1 MKKRSDTN
9 PSPRN
14 LYTTFTCKYLQKHKL
29 KGTENT
35 DIPNTKNKMYRSQQ
49 SHCIITVFRH

>member
-14 LYTTFTCKYLQKHKL
+14 LYITFMRKYLQEHKL
-29 KGTENT
+29 KGSENT
-35 DIPNTKNKMYRSQQ
+35 DIPNTQNKMYSLQQ